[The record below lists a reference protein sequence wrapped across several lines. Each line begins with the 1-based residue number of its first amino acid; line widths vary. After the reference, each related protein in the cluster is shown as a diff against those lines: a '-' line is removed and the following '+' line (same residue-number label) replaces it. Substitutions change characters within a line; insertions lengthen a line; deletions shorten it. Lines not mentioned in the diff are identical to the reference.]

1 MTPVLSIRI
10 PAIAAPPPI
19 LVGRFIRAP
28 LSQNDYKLWTP
39 SDYAFVYANANETP
53 FTWDDVEVP
62 RRSTRRAA
70 KKVIN
75 YKV

>member
-1 MTPVLSIRI
+1 MTPTLSIRI
-10 PAIAAPPPI
+10 PAIAVPPPI
-19 LVGRFIRAP
+19 LVRAAYTIP
-28 LSQNDYKLWTP
+28 KNFYDAWTA
-39 SDYAFVYANANETP
+39 SDYAYVYQDANDTP
-53 FTWDDVEVP
+53 YTWDDIEVP

>member
-1 MTPVLSIRI
+1 MTPMLSIRI
-10 PAIAAPPPI
+10 PAIAVPPPI

-28 LSQNDYKLWTP
+28 LSQNYYKLWTP
-39 SDYAFVYANANETP
+39 SDYEFAYGNANDTP
-53 FTWDDVEVP
+53 FTWDNVEVP